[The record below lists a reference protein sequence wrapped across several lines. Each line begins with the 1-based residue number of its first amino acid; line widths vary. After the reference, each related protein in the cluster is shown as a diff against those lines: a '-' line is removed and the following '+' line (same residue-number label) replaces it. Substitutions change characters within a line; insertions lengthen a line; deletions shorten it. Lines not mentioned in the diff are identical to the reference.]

1 MPSNFEAELRLVI
14 TGNHD
19 LELDEGWCK
28 AHLEEDEDYLDDHAR
43 AMEVMKGELA
53 KEPVVTYLE
62 EGTHTFNLKSGA
74 TFKIY
79 ASPYQHEF
87 NDYTSP
93 YKRNEDRF
101 NASGETAEGVTSIAE
116 NPIPADED
124 EMKRED
130 DLVNK
135 YPQAMDL
142 HIESGKET
150 LMVNAAILDGEH
162 QPTNAPWIINLDLP
176 SS

>member
-1 MPSNFEAELRLVI
+1 MPSNFEAELKLVI

-87 NDYTSP
+87 NDYASP

-116 NPIPADED
+116 NPIPADVD
-124 EMKRED
+124 RYCYDPRTTKG
-130 DLVNK
+130 L
-135 YPQAMDL
+135 
-142 HIESGKET
+142 S
-150 LMVNAAILDGEH
+150 
-162 QPTNAPWIINLDLP
+162 
-176 SS
+176 